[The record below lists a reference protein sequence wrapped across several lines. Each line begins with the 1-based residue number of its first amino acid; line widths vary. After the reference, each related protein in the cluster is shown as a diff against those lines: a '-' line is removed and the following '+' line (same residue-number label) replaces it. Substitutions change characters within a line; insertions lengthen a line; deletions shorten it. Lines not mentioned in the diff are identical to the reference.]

1 HEWGDIRELRAQ
13 LARWKHAALTIEREV
28 HDLLAE
34 GLGYPEYPPGSPGY
48 SAGRTNYIT
57 GDHVSQSLAAEA
69 ARTIK
74 ELRTALEAHRVAV
87 EAVRAQHTIDEY
99 SGGSAEYSDG
109 AICRGCGYEL
119 AADDTCCPTVQ
130 A

>member
-1 HEWGDIRELRAQ
+1 QLMHWRA
-13 LARWKHAALTIEREV
+13 AALTIEHEV
-28 HDLLAE
+28 QDILAE
-34 GLGYPEYPPGSPGY
+34 GLDYPEYPPGSPGY
-48 SAGRTNYIT
+48 SPGRTNYIT
-57 GDHVSQSLAAEA
+57 GDHVSQTIAAEA

-119 AADDTCCPTVQ
+119 AADDTCCLTVQ
-130 A
+130 